1 MDFRITRYLSYIL
14 ILIAGLILSSCQSSV
29 RFSSD
34 INSKSKSIDKA
45 ANSKSKYDYKNYED
59 FNESAED
66 SFIQKA
72 ESWIGVPYT
81 YGGESRRGVDCSAF
95 VQLLYSEF
103 GIDLPRTS
111 SEQYNYSRK
120 IDYNEKDVGDLI
132 FFKNKGQINHVGIY
146 IGDETMIHSSTSKGV
161 MKQSLSD
168 PYYKNKY
175 AGTGRVK

>member
-1 MDFRITRYLSYIL
+1 MDFRITRYLSYSL
-14 ILIAGLILSSCQSSV
+14 ILIAGLILASCQSSV

-34 INSKSKSIDKA
+34 IKTKSKSIDKV
-45 ANSKSKYDYKNYED
+45 ANSKLKYDYKSYNPN
-59 FNESAED
+59 NEPTENSL
-66 SFIQKA
+66 IQKA
-72 ESWIGVPYT
+72 ESWIGVPYS

-111 SEQYNYSRK
+111 SEQYNYTRK
-120 IDYNEKDVGDLI
+120 IDYSEKDIGDLI

-146 IGDETMIHSSTSKGV
+146 IGDEIMIHSSTSKGV